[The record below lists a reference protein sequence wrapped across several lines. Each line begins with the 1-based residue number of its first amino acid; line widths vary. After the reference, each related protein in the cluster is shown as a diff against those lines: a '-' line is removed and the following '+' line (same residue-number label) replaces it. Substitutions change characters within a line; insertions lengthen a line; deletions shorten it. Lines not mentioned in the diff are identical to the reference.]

1 MITISIGITWSR
13 VLGNI
18 DTISEFPR
26 HLMKCTVFI
35 FRKLSVLSERRRG
48 EVAVSAGQAAL
59 NMVKWNSKAHATP
72 ASQRKYTVAD
82 TNTLGPGP
90 VCSHKR
96 RSNNLQWS
104 DEKREL
110 SENGSPR
117 YPLLRWYSLLLRLGR
132 GGEAIA
138 RVSREMNVHLLCEVL
153 SNAGH
158 ELKVDVILAK
168 HQTSLQGSLVEYTL
182 SDPERRFNKQSFD
195 A

>member
-72 ASQRKYTVAD
+72 ASQRKYTVAH
-82 TNTLGPGP
+82 TNTLGSGP

-104 DEKREL
+104 DEKPEL

-117 YPLLRWYSLLLRLGR
+117 YPLLRWYSLQLRLGR
-132 GGEAIA
+132 GGEGHCQGQQGDEYPLAV
-138 RVSREMNVHLLCEVL
+138 RGLVQCW
-153 SNAGH
+153 AGI
-158 ELKVDVILAK
+158 KSSCYSS
-168 HQTSLQGSLVEYTL
+168 QTSDWGEDKL
-182 SDPERRFNKQSFD
+182 SRFACGIHTFWPWKEI
-195 A
+195 